1 MKHIK
6 IRGFTLPE
14 MLITL
19 GVVAIILSTAVPS
32 LSSTIKDN
40 RLATQLNR
48 VVADI
53 HFARS
58 EAAKR
63 DVRVIMC
70 RSANPNAATPT
81 CSGSTKV
88 WTTGYIIYAD
98 NGNYAN
104 SWYDNGSDILLRRSQ
119 PVTSG
124 LNLRTN
130 SVWNNY
136 LEFNPNGSTHEGGE
150 AVMAICDDRGSDHG
164 RRINVALTGIPKMYS
179 GNIGDCSPDS

>member
-6 IRGFTLPE
+6 IRGFTVPE
-14 MLITL
+14 LVITM
-19 GVVAIILSTAVPS
+19 GVVAIVLSTAVPS
-32 LSSTIKDN
+32 LSSSIKDN

-58 EAAKR
+58 EAVKR

-70 RSANPNAATPT
+70 RSANPHATAPT
-81 CSGSTKV
+81 CSGTTKV

-104 SWYDNGSDILLRRSQ
+104 SWYDSGSDILLRRSE
-119 PVTSG
+119 PAGSG

-130 SVWNNY
+130 TVWNNY
-136 LEFNPNGSTHEGGE
+136 LEFNPSGTTNESGE
-150 AVMAICDDRGSDHG
+150 AIMSICDDRGSDHG
-164 RRINVALTGIPKMYS
+164 RKITVARTGIPRMYS
-179 GNIGDCSPDS
+179 GSIGTCTPGS